1 MNFNLK
7 KTSQAQAIR
16 WRGLKHLKL
25 LSLLCLVVALVFF
38 FKIVSFKELPQR
50 ISFIQNETYLGLSV
64 FFTLFFIL
72 FYQLSAF
79 YNYLRNTRQKEPLK
93 KALKNPDKFN
103 FASFLTYKATIV
115 VKKALKKKRR
125 EWLLYYLINS
135 DLKEIDFIFSRAR
148 LDKKVLKTLIKNE
161 LNKVGGK
168 DITDI
173 IKGALFSDKI
183 GTGELLSSFALND
196 AFFQNFLIKSDFRKE
211 DIYNLACWYEREINR
226 GKEMKK
232 WWKRENLMRRGSVAR
247 DLVSS
252 YTINLDKYSS
262 DLREKIKKNAFFEII
277 GHQEEIKQ
285 VERILG
291 KEEINNVLLVG
302 EDGVGKKSLVLALA
316 QKAFKGESVEK
327 VNYKRIL
334 EFDLASSGDSLEAC
348 LSEALKAGNVI
359 LSVYNIQ
366 EMKDFN
372 VLQRYLGFANFQII
386 AVTNYNGLH
395 EVLEK
400 NTSFLNMFE
409 KVEVKEVNIDE
420 TLRILEN
427 QVGFYEAKHKRYIS
441 YKALREIIKL
451 SSRYMTQI
459 PFPEK
464 AIRLLDES
472 IAYLTTYTKDKIL
485 EERHIKRIVSEK
497 TEIPLESLEGKEKD
511 LLLNLETLI
520 HQRLINQDEAVK
532 EVSNALRRA
541 RAEVNLKKGPIGS
554 FLFLGPTGVGKTE
567 CSKTIAEIYFG
578 SEERIIRFDMSE
590 FQNVEDIP
598 RLIGT
603 PKENGV
609 LTTKVKEDP
618 FSLVLLDELEKAH
631 KNVLNLFLQ
640 VLDEGFL
647 TDGAGRRVDFKNT
660 IIIATSNAGAVLIR
674 EDMKMGKKP
683 EEIKERLLNHL
694 IKQGIYR
701 PEFLN
706 RFDEVVYFEPL
717 SKENLVKIAG
727 LMLNKLKKSLMDK
740 GVTLEI
746 TKELKEKIAEL
757 SYNPEFGA
765 REMKRVIQD
774 KVENVLAKALLSNQ
788 LKRGNKV
795 KVGLDFNLQ
804 IQ

>member
-1 MNFNLK
+1 
-7 KTSQAQAIR
+7 
-16 WRGLKHLKL
+16 
-25 LSLLCLVVALVFF
+25 
-38 FKIVSFKELPQR
+38 
-50 ISFIQNETYLGLSV
+50 
-64 FFTLFFIL
+64 
-72 FYQLSAF
+72 
-79 YNYLRNTRQKEPLK
+79 
-93 KALKNPDKFN
+93 
-103 FASFLTYKATIV
+103 
-115 VKKALKKKRR
+115 
-125 EWLLYYLINS
+125 
-135 DLKEIDFIFSRAR
+135 
-148 LDKKVLKTLIKNE
+148 
-161 LNKVGGK
+161 
-168 DITDI
+168 
-173 IKGALFSDKI
+173 
-183 GTGELLSSFALND
+183 
-196 AFFQNFLIKSDFRKE
+196 
-211 DIYNLACWYEREINR
+211 
-226 GKEMKK
+226 
-232 WWKRENLMRRGSVAR
+232 
-247 DLVSS
+247 
-252 YTINLDKYSS
+252 
-262 DLREKIKKNAFFEII
+262 
-277 GHQEEIKQ
+277 
-285 VERILG
+285 
-291 KEEINNVLLVG
+291 
-302 EDGVGKKSLVLALA
+302 
-316 QKAFKGESVEK
+316 
-327 VNYKRIL
+327 
-334 EFDLASSGDSLEAC
+334 
-348 LSEALKAGNVI
+348 
-359 LSVYNIQ
+359 
-366 EMKDFN
+366 
-372 VLQRYLGFANFQII
+372 
-386 AVTNYNGLH
+386 
-395 EVLEK
+395 
-400 NTSFLNMFE
+400 
-409 KVEVKEVNIDE
+409 
-420 TLRILEN
+420 
-427 QVGFYEAKHKRYIS
+427 
-441 YKALREIIKL
+441 
-451 SSRYMTQI
+451 MTQI

-740 GVTLEI
+740 GITLEI
-746 TKELKEKIAEL
+746 TKELKENIAEL

-765 REMKRVIQD
+765 REMQRVIQD